1 VDLPHQDLSRADSR
15 GEQALEPLVAR
26 VNAGEQAALGE
37 LYDLTVGKVFALALA
52 ILRVREDA
60 EEVVCDTYG
69 QVWQQAARFDASRA
83 TVMGWLLMICR
94 SRALDRLRQQ
104 RARGGNS
111 HVDLDAAGDLS
122 AADETAEEFL
132 GRLQEGS
139 LVRAALERLPAERQR
154 LVQLAFLEGLTH
166 SEIAERTGLPLG
178 TVKSHVRRALLELR
192 DALDL

>member
-1 VDLPHQDLSRADSR
+1 VELQPQDPLRADSR
-15 GEQALEPLVAR
+15 AEVALEPLVAR
-26 VNAGEQAALGE
+26 MQAGDQAALGE
-37 LYDLTVGKVFALALA
+37 LYDLTIGKVYALALA

-60 EEVVCDTYG
+60 EEIACDTYG

-83 TVMGWLLMICR
+83 TVMGWLLMMCR

-104 RARGGNS
+104 RARGGGS
-111 HVDLDAAGDLS
+111 HVDLDAAAELC

-132 GRLQEGS
+132 GRFQEGS
-139 LVRAALERLPAERQR
+139 LVRAALERLTPERQR

-166 SEIAERTGLPLG
+166 AEIAERTGLPLG

-192 DALDL
+192 DALEL